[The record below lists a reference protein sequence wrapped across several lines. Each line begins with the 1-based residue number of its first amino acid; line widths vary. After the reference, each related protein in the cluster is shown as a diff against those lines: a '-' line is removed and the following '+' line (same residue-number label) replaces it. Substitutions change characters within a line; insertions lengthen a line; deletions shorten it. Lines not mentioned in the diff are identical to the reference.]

1 MRWLAGILVAGGVV
15 PLGPRLPGCE
25 VCEEAHRTSE
35 LTLFVALLQELNFSV
50 TSDIG
55 QAETSATSEWKA
67 WGRGPEGAYSLTVQM
82 VKQMVERKPFT
93 ETLLRV

>member
-1 MRWLAGILVAGGVV
+1 MRWLAGILVNSVV
-15 PLGPRLPGCE
+15 PLGPRVREE